1 MQYNNRRASSI
12 ARAVIRTT
20 LAVLSMAIIVAFLS
34 SDGTFAG
41 AQWALIG
48 ILLVTVLITSSGG
61 LYEMTLQGDNTFL
74 DITCS
79 PVLQPKG
86 RSQTYS
92 IQGDKVLNVS
102 HLNLLF
108 IHKLTVDYIGHHG
121 RHKTARIGLTLMDSR
136 QRDKLLLLV
145 DKIAAHKREAP
156 ARMTEQTTA

>member
-12 ARAVIRTT
+12 ARAVIKTT
-20 LAVLSMAIIVAFLS
+20 LAVLSMSIIVAFLS
-34 SDGTFAG
+34 SEGTFAG

-48 ILLVTVLITSSGG
+48 VLLITILVTSSGG

-74 DITCS
+74 DITCN

-92 IQGDKVLNVS
+92 IQGDNVLNVS

-121 RHKTARIGLTLMDSR
+121 KHKTARVGLTLMDSR
-136 QRDKLLLLV
+136 QRDKLLHLV
-145 DKIAAHKREAP
+145 DKLSAHKSENQKH
-156 ARMTEQTTA
+156 MTEQTTA

>member
-12 ARAVIRTT
+12 ARAVIKTT
-20 LAVLSMAIIVAFLS
+20 LAVLSMGIIVAFLS

-41 AQWALIG
+41 AQWVLMGVLLIT
-48 ILLVTVLITSSGG
+48 IIFTSSGG
-61 LYEMTLQGDNTFL
+61 LYEMTLQGDNSFL
-74 DITCS
+74 DITCN

-86 RSQTYS
+86 RSKTYS
-92 IQGDKVLNVS
+92 IQGDNVLNVS

-108 IHKLTVDYIGHHG
+108 VHKLTVDYVGHHG

-145 DKIAAHKREAP
+145 DKLSAHKREATTLT
-156 ARMTEQTTA
+156 TEQTTA